1 MDPPESGWKRRF
13 FRLRDGLAAGKS
25 DGHEMNRQ
33 ETLEPEAK
41 FIKKQ
46 GPWSRPSISQRFLNP
61 RAEL

>member
-13 FRLRDGLAAGKS
+13 FRLRDGQAAGKS

-46 GPWSRPSISQRFLNP
+46 GPWSRPSIS
-61 RAEL
+61 